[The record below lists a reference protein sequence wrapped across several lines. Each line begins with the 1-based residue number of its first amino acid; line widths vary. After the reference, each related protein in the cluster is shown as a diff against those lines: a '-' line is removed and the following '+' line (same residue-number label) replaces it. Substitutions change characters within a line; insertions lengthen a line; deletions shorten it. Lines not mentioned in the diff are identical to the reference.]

1 MSIHHSRK
9 IHAQFIAVS
18 FLCVPWKLLASLDG
32 SDLKKKGGGNIWSKS
47 KILLA
52 RKIHKQWCKMHW
64 KITLLKYYDYDTR

>member
-32 SDLKKKGGGNIWSKS
+32 SDLKKKGGGGGIYGASQKS
-47 KILLA
+47 FW
-52 RKIHKQWCKMHW
+52 QE
-64 KITLLKYYDYDTR
+64 KYTNNGVKCTGK

>member
-32 SDLKKKGGGNIWSKS
+32 SDLKKKGGGGEYMEQVKNPFGK
-47 KILLA
+47 KNT
-52 RKIHKQWCKMHW
+52 Q
-64 KITLLKYYDYDTR
+64 TTV